1 MTSGIGVDDVTVMM
15 TNVIA
20 VRFCFTKMKELMK
33 KKEMRM
39 KMKRSED
46 ACSQLIQVSHLL
58 KKLTIEQIK
67 MMKLNRESFTNS
79 LKQSNHHFVDLD
91 SFINKIFRPEST
103 SKEHLEVSKSEQIL
117 RVPSL
122 HAIKSCETDPGA
134 SFASHRTQVS
144 TNQFQPSPLLTTRE
158 KMKVQKSSVV
168 EKKSGPQTR
177 FSMIG
182 KVEEDEDDDEDD
194 A

>member
-1 MTSGIGVDDVTVMM
+1 MVGERVRFDAVMSDQPSMTSGIGVDDVTVMM

-20 VRFCFTKMKELMK
+20 VRFCFTKMKELMKK

-91 SFINKIFRPEST
+91 SFINKIFRPGESLDAT
-103 SKEHLEVSKSEQIL
+103 NALKDLYHQNQHPKNTLKFQNLNKFFEFRLYTRSKAVKL
-117 RVPSL
+117 
-122 HAIKSCETDPGA
+122 
-134 SFASHRTQVS
+134 
-144 TNQFQPSPLLTTRE
+144 
-158 KMKVQKSSVV
+158 M
-168 EKKSGPQTR
+168 
-177 FSMIG
+177 
-182 KVEEDEDDDEDD
+182 
-194 A
+194 